1 MYAQYPAPDDLKH
14 LICFFY
20 TMEHHSH
27 DKPLQALLP
36 SATEV
41 NGWQYSGR
49 WRVKFNFNKNN
60 NDLLLPE
67 FYIVGQQT
75 VSYTLTAEQGLA
87 GIFGAALQ
95 PGAATLITGK
105 PAHFFTNNPAPT
117 QSLFPSEIIHPFIR
131 DFNASRTVTQRM
143 DTVIRFYRQ
152 FNIPE
157 EYRVYNKAL
166 QLIYLNKASI
176 SVAELCEKLRVNE
189 RYLQREFREHI
200 GIPPSAYLRML
211 RFNNV
216 FTELQLSQG
225 KQNMEALAMLFRYYD
240 LSHFYKDHKKYFGI
254 APSHMMLD
262 KFKLLE
268 ELLRNGPYLL
278 QVQSA
283 TPDI

>member
-1 MYAQYPAPDDLKH
+1 MYQQFDAPNDLQH

-20 TMEHHSH
+20 TMEHHSN
-27 DKPLQALLP
+27 DEPLQTLLP

-49 WRVKFNFNKNN
+49 WRVKFNFNKEQNN
-60 NDLLLPE
+60 FLLPE
-67 FYIVGQQT
+67 CYIVGQQT
-75 VSYTLTAEQGLA
+75 VSYTLTAEKGLA

-95 PGAATLITGK
+95 PGTAALITGK
-105 PAHFFTNNPAPT
+105 PAHFFTNNPAPS
-117 QSLFPSEIIHPFIR
+117 QSLFPSEMIQTSIR
-131 DFNASRTVTQRM
+131 DFKAARTTTERM
-143 DTVIRFYRQ
+143 ETVISFYSQ

-166 QLIYLNKASI
+166 QLIYLSKASI
-176 SVAELCEKLRVNE
+176 SVAELCKKLRVNE

-216 FTELQLSQG
+216 FTELQLSKE

-240 LSHFYKDHKKYFGI
+240 LSHFNKDHKKYFGI
-254 APSHMMLD
+254 APSRMMLD
-262 KFKLLE
+262 RFKLLE
-268 ELLRNGPYLL
+268 ELLKNGPYLL

-283 TPDI
+283 APDI